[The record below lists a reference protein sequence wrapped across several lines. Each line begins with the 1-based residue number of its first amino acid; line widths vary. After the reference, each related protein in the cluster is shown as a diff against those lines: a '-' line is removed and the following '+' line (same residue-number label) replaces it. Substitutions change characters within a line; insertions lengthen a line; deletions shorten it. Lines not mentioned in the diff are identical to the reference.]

1 MGGRC
6 PSLAGYVWDR
16 RATRVVPAAAA
27 SRHSEPPQRANVAYS
42 GFDLGGSIVMVPDAG
57 GDRFNVVVIYS
68 GQQYQREL
76 N

>member
-1 MGGRC
+1 MSESGRLRLGPEGHPGG
-6 PSLAGYVWDR
+6 AR
-16 RATRVVPAAAA
+16 RR
-27 SRHSEPPQRANVAYS
+27 SEPPQRANVAYS
-42 GFDLGGSIVMVPDAG
+42 EFDLGGSIVMVPDAG